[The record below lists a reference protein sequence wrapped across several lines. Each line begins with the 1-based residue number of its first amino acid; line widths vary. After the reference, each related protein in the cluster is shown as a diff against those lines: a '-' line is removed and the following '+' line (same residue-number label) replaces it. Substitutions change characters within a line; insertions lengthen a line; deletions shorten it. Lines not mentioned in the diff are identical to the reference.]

1 MEPKFKV
8 ELLDDALEFIE
19 SLDEKAMA
27 KIYYNIKL
35 SQYKTDNELFKKL
48 NDNIWEFRTLYNKT
62 YYRFFAFWDKTNKLE
77 TLVISTHGIE
87 KKTGKVPKNE
97 ILKAENIRNVYFEQ
111 LTREENGKQKIENN
125 KFRCFN

>member
-8 ELLDDALEFIE
+8 EFLDEAVEFIE
-19 SLDEKAMA
+19 SLDEKTKA

-35 SQYKTDNELFKKL
+35 SQYKNDNELFKKL
-48 NDNIWEFRTLYNKT
+48 TDNIWEFRILYNKT
-62 YYRFFAFWDKTNKLE
+62 YYRFFAFWDKTNKQE

-97 ILKAENIRNVYFEQ
+97 ILKAENLRTIYFEQ
-111 LTREENGKQKIENN
+111 
-125 KFRCFN
+125 